1 MTKNIAFIP
10 AKTNSL
16 RVPKKNYKVLNNKT
30 LIDYTIELAIECD
43 LIDKV
48 IISSNEKI
56 SSSIKSEKIEYHLR
70 EGEEADP
77 NISVIDLLNLMRKKN
92 NLESNNLILLQPTHP
107 FRKMKY
113 LVDSISIFQD
123 NLELESLVT
132 VTNQKIRNI
141 NSNQNVVSMEKD
153 IILSNKFINGQI
165 YIFRCIES
173 KEIAYGK
180 TTLLYEIP
188 QSEYDVNIDE
198 PHDFRLAEILASS
211 FEKG

>member
-1 MTKNIAFIP
+1 MVIFTQ
-10 AKTNSL
+10 L
-16 RVPKKNYKVLNNKT
+16 RIQVT
-30 LIDYTIELAIECD
+30 
-43 LIDKV
+43 
-48 IISSNEKI
+48 
-56 SSSIKSEKIEYHLR
+56 IKS
-70 EGEEADP
+70 
-77 NISVIDLLNLMRKKN
+77 
-92 NLESNNLILLQPTHP
+92 
-107 FRKMKY
+107 
-113 LVDSISIFQD
+113 
-123 NLELESLVT
+123 

-153 IILSNKFINGQI
+153 ITLSNKFINGQI

-198 PHDFRLAEILASS
+198 PHDFRLAEILASR

>member
-16 RVPKKNYKVLNNKT
+16 RVPKKNYKVLNNKI

-43 LIDKV
+43 LIDTV

-56 SSSIKSEKIEYHLR
+56 SSNIKSEKIEYHLR
-70 EGEEADP
+70 EGEEADS
-77 NISVIDLLNLMRKKN
+77 NISVIDLLNLWKKKN

-113 LVDSISIFQD
+113 LVDSISTFQD

-132 VTNQKIRNI
+132 VTNQKNRNI

-188 QSEYDVNIDE
+188 KSEYDVNIDE